1 MDLIKVS
8 GLIKNFDSK
17 HRVLD
22 CVDLNVK
29 KGSIYGLIGVN
40 GAGKTTLL
48 KHLAGILKGDGG
60 MVQIMGKPVYENN
73 SIKEKIAFVPDEIF
87 FYHGF
92 SMKDMAKQYASYYP
106 NWSWNKYKK
115 YTQMFNLNEKE
126 TLMSFS
132 KGMQKQAYFI
142 LALATTPDVLILDE
156 PIDGLDPIVRKK
168 VWSIIVNEV
177 ADRQMTVLVS
187 SHNLRE
193 MEGVCDAIG
202 IMKDGQIKIERD
214 IDSLKED
221 IHKVQVA
228 FNKDVYHPFED
239 LNVLHEDNRGSVKLV
254 IVKNKMDYI
263 RDVIG
268 KLETVIFDILPLTL
282 EEIFIYELGGGKDEQ
297 IQI

>member
-1 MDLIKVS
+1 MIKVS

-29 KGSIYGLIGVN
+29 KGSIYGLVGVN
-40 GAGKTTLL
+40 GAGKTILF
-48 KHLAGILKGDGG
+48 KHLAGILKGDSG
-60 MVQIMGKPVYENN
+60 MVHINGKSVFENN
-73 SIKEKIAFVPDEIF
+73 QIKEKIAFVPDEIF

-92 SMKDMAKQYASYYP
+92 SLKDMAKQYASYYS
-106 NWSWNKYKK
+106 NWSWEKYQE
-115 YTQMFNLNEKE
+115 YVEMFNLNEKE
-126 TLMSFS
+126 TLLSFS

-142 LALATTPDVLILDE
+142 LALSTMPDVMILDE

-168 VWSIIVNEV
+168 VWGLIVNEV

-187 SHNLRE
+187 SHNLKE

-228 FNKDVYHPFED
+228 FNKEVYNPFED
-239 LNVLHEDNRGSVKLV
+239 LKVLHEDNRGSVKLV
-254 IVKNKMDYI
+254 IVKNKIEYI
-263 RDVIG
+263 RETIG
-268 KLETVIFDILPLTL
+268 KYEPVIFDVLPLTL